1 MNILIKYNT
10 NKHKRRK
17 NGKKTKKIS
26 RRICP
31 IGVFLGLLGI
41 HKFYAERFTQAFTML
56 ALFLGSIICLA
67 IAGFCAYNNMTNPA
81 GLFGVIGAWLFL
93 DVMIWTWVDF
103 IVGLCNANNP
113 DRLFNK

>member
-1 MNILIKYNT
+1 MV
-10 NKHKRRK
+10 
-17 NGKKTKKIS
+17 KKQKKS
-26 RRICP
+26 A
-31 IGVFLGLLGI
+31 VVYAQLAFFLGLLGI

-67 IAGFCAYNNMTNPA
+67 IAGFCAYNNMPNPA

-93 DVMIWTWVDF
+93 DVVIWTWVDF

>member
-1 MNILIKYNT
+1 MV
-10 NKHKRRK
+10 
-17 NGKKTKKIS
+17 KKQKKS
-26 RRICP
+26 A
-31 IGVFLGLLGI
+31 VVYAQLAFFLGLLGI

-67 IAGFCAYNNMTNPA
+67 IAG
-81 GLFGVIGAWLFL
+81 L